1 MPLEILFIRSHFS
14 LFFDLLILCRP
25 VVSCYH
31 ACPFFSQ
38 CNQLIHGVVNLAA
51 ETFGLVAQHRDPF
64 SADEHHVLKQAAKL
78 GHAND
83 IVSYLLMKLVS
94 KTLKNG
100 SSSVISGGADGAG
113 GPFFEGEPAV
123 PTGVLQEALWLAVAN
138 GHAEAAVVLVEAGA
152 DLEACNS
159 EGNNALFEAVR
170 IVTCSMPYL
179 SLRSQTSPSLTF
191 ELS

>member
-1 MPLEILFIRSHFS
+1 M
-14 LFFDLLILCRP
+14 
-25 VVSCYH
+25 
-31 ACPFFSQ
+31 
-38 CNQLIHGVVNLAA
+38 VNLAP

-94 KTLKNG
+94 KSLKNG
-100 SSSVISGGADGAG
+100 SSSVISGGGDGAE

-123 PTGVLQEALWLAVAN
+123 PTGALQEALWLAVAN

-159 EGNNALFEAVR
+159 EGYNALFEAVR
-170 IVTCSMPYL
+170 VFTCFMSYL
-179 SLRSQTSPSLTF
+179 GLSSQTTSPANF
-191 ELS
+191 